1 MGALLTV
8 KEVAARL
15 KVSTRTVQRWQE
27 EGTIAF
33 IKLPQGVRFREEF
46 LENWIDKRTIKA
58 HKKAS

>member
-58 HKKAS
+58 QKQAS